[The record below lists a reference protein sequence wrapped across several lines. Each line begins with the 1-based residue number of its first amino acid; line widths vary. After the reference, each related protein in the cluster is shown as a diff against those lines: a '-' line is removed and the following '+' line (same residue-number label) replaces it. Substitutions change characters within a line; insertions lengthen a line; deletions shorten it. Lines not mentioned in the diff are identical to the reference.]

1 MCPVSRTVSP
11 TRMNVTMTL
20 LEQRRME
27 LLAELRALAPDL
39 VAKLEQTLEALQEL
53 GAAPGEFDGLDRP
66 GLIRHYLLKVGRPAD
81 LREIRDAVAS
91 PVSRFDGRSIWDG
104 GKREVEQGRLVNVA
118 KPGRGED
125 WVLSLPEWPA

>member
-1 MCPVSRTVSP
+1 
-11 TRMNVTMTL
+11 MNVTMTL